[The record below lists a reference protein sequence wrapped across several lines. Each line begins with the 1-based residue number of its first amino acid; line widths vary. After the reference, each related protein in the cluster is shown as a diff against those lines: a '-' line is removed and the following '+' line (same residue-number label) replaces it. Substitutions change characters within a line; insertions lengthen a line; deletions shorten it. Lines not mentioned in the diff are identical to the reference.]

1 MTYMIHRYPAE
12 LIDIVH
18 APDGMRIL
26 LRPVLPQ
33 DAELVRAF
41 FHGLSPQS
49 RRNRFFRAVGELPA
63 SLIRAF
69 TSVDYH
75 DHLALLASVLIE
87 GEEVAIGE
95 ARYIISRDGAEF
107 ALAVADDWQ
116 GQGIGRLLL
125 ERLERRA
132 AAEGVNRLYAE
143 VLPANAPMLRLA
155 KKAGFALVDGGING
169 PRRVEKIL
177 TFERNPTE
185 RGHYVPAVAVSA
197 ATEPS

>member
-1 MTYMIHRYPAE
+1 M
-12 LIDIVH
+12 
-18 APDGMRIL
+18 
-26 LRPVLPQ
+26 
-33 DAELVRAF
+33 
-41 FHGLSPQS
+41 
-49 RRNRFFRAVGELPA
+49 
-63 SLIRAF
+63 
-69 TSVDYH
+69 
-75 DHLALLASVLIE
+75 
-87 GEEVAIGE
+87 
-95 ARYIISRDGAEF
+95 
-107 ALAVADDWQ
+107 ADDWQ

-143 VLPANAPMLRLA
+143 VLPANAPMLQLA